1 MQVNLSLAQMHGV
14 RFCGPSLTKSTST
27 LPGFELQLV
36 RLGVVRED
44 ASPSIKIHRLE
55 KVPTSEP
62 PSDAII
68 GEQTII
74 VENREQQAAL
84 RGRQKISK
92 DGIRVVGPC
101 IVTEMDSNALIL
113 PGHCGEIGSIGNI
126 FIRPL
131 DIKLAIST
139 QNSMDVPATELVRC
153 TPLIPTLVS
162 AALSS
167 IRSEMD
173 KMMLRCSI
181 VSSHP
186 GAAG

>member
-1 MQVNLSLAQMHGV
+1 M
-14 RFCGPSLTKSTST
+14 
-27 LPGFELQLV
+27 
-36 RLGVVRED
+36 RLGVVRKD

-55 KVPTSEP
+55 KAPTSEP

-113 PGHCGEIGSIGNI
+113 PGHCGEIDSIGNI

-139 QNSMDVPATELVRC
+139 QDS
-153 TPLIPTLVS
+153 
-162 AALSS
+162 
-167 IRSEMD
+167 MD
-173 KMMLRCSI
+173 KMDAP
-181 VSSHP
+181 V
-186 GAAG
+186 